1 MRCQPI
7 ILLILMLCASPC
19 GLSQESRQSDPWA
32 IEAAFLR
39 NFTRYVNWPETS
51 FATPE
56 SPWTICVLGKD
67 PFGNLLERTFA
78 GRTEQGRSFALLR
91 TKDSEDLRLCHIVY
105 VAYQVSA
112 SRRAALTG
120 LGHWPVLTVS
130 NAPGFLQE
138 GGMIRFEVVG
148 TVGLHVNLDQ
158 AKAASLSIQTKV
170 LEVSDSVIDNGKLR
184 RLR

>member
-1 MRCQPI
+1 MRGQLI
-7 ILLILMLCASPC
+7 VLLILMLCVLPS
-19 GLSQESRQSDPWA
+19 GLSQERQQSDPWA
-32 IEAAFLR
+32 VEAAFLR

-56 SPWTICVLGKD
+56 SPWAICVLGKD
-67 PFGNLLERTFA
+67 PFGSRLERTFA
-78 GRTEQGRSFALLR
+78 GRTEQGRSFAILR
-91 TKDSEDLRLCHIVY
+91 TNDSADLRLCHIAY

-112 SRRAALTG
+112 TRRAALIG
-120 LGHWPVLTVS
+120 LDHWPVLTVS

-138 GGMIRFEVVG
+138 GGMIRFEVVD

-170 LEVSDSVIDNGKLR
+170 LEVCDSVIDNGKLR